1 MIILHCLRKDTWEA
15 IKDKPVF
22 GEESVAAEGFI
33 HCSSI
38 EYFWRVAPNF
48 RDIAD
53 ELALLCID
61 TEKLTSPLKW
71 EDGDNSGREYPHI
84 YGPVN
89 LDAVVA
95 VLPYRKDKDGDYI
108 KNEEFA
114 YIPNR

>member
-1 MIILHCLRKDTWEA
+1 MIILHCLRKETWET

-61 TEKLTSPLKW
+61 TEKLTSQ
-71 EDGDNSGREYPHI
+71 
-84 YGPVN
+84 
-89 LDAVVA
+89 
-95 VLPYRKDKDGDYI
+95 VLPISQIARGPDELGI
-108 KNEEFA
+108 S
-114 YIPNR
+114 